1 MDEVAAKLPTF
12 QSMRASLYRARR
24 KRLPLMP
31 NTRAK
36 VHFEDEWTQTTDGR
50 RFLMVEDGDDKKM
63 ITLESWWKQKLF
75 LSMARSTH
83 AQFFYQIFTLHAFK
97 NGQQFPLAY
106 CLLPDKSRDTYRR
119 TFGLLKEKAEELS
132 LDFSPVVVLSDF
144 ELAIIRAAELSFP
157 TADIKGCYYRYC
169 QCLNRKIQQI
179 GLQVAYREDPNLNRL
194 VRKTAALAFVPRRY
208 VRLAWQAVK
217 AETPQLPRIQ
227 EFTAYYETTWL
238 VGSYPLPLWNVFES
252 GSTRTNNH
260 TEGWHNRLKKVVGK
274 AHPNVFEIVET
285 FKKEQASTE
294 VSTAQLATER
304 DKKIEEL
311 KTRFTANSLTLDE
324 YLSGV
329 SAHTN
334 L

>member
-1 MDEVAAKLPTF
+1 M
-12 QSMRASLYRARR
+12 
-24 KRLPLMP
+24 
-31 NTRAK
+31 
-36 VHFEDEWTQTTDGR
+36 
-50 RFLMVEDGDDKKM
+50 
-63 ITLESWWKQKLF
+63 
-75 LSMARSTH
+75 
-83 AQFFYQIFTLHAFK
+83 
-97 NGQQFPLAY
+97 
-106 CLLPDKSRDTYRR
+106 
-119 TFGLLKEKAEELS
+119 
-132 LDFSPVVVLSDF
+132 
-144 ELAIIRAAELSFP
+144 
-157 TADIKGCYYRYC
+157 KGCYYHYC

-179 GLQVAYREDPNLNRL
+179 GLQVAYREDQNLNRF

-217 AETPQLPRIQ
+217 AEAPQLPRIQ
-227 EFTAYYETTWL
+227 ELTAYYETTWL

-260 TEGWHNRLKKVVGK
+260 VEGWHNRLKKVVGK

-294 VSTAQLATER
+294 VSIAQLATGAAPTRRNRRATER
-304 DKKIEEL
+304 NKKIEEL